1 MFRKNLPFIYLVIKK
16 NWIPKKKKQ
25 QKKKQQKNGM
35 WKHSIDYEETFSVK
49 KLLTRHI
56 VMPVQSQNLYF
67 QRHMLW
73 SYLCSVSSV
82 KMINDC
88 SFFDIGGIY
97 DHHCLIFLFIIIDIC
112 LCTSKTLRKIKTPM
126 RAFNTCTGQTY
137 TGL

>member
-1 MFRKNLPFIYLVIKK
+1 
-16 NWIPKKKKQ
+16 
-25 QKKKQQKNGM
+25 M
-35 WKHSIDYEETFSVK
+35 WKHSNDYEETFSVQ

-56 VMPVQSQNLYF
+56 VMPVQSQGLYF

-82 KMINDC
+82 KMVNDC

-126 RAFNTCTGQTY
+126 RAFNTCTGQTD